1 MSLSINSSA
10 SLLRYFESLEDPRTE
25 YLIEHRL
32 IDIIGITICA
42 VICGA
47 NSWVEIEEYGVSKLE
62 WLKEFLELPHGIPSH
77 DTISRLFAQLN
88 PEQLQS
94 CFLSWVKTIAKLT
107 QGEVIAIDGKTVR
120 HSYDQGKNK
129 GAIHMVS
136 AWASQNRLVLGQ
148 VKVDAKSNEITAIPN
163 LLKVLELEG
172 CIVTI
177 DAMGTQK
184 EIAQLITE
192 GGGDYVL
199 SLKGN
204 QGNIYQDVQQLFD
217 WASKT
222 NFENI
227 PHEAYQTINKG
238 HGRIEIRRYWLLESV
253 EHLVDSHLWSG
264 LKRVGL
270 IESERKILGKPPT
283 FERRYYL
290 LSLDGG
296 VERFAQASRSHWG
309 IENQLHWC
317 LDVAFREDDSRIRS
331 GHAPE
336 NMTLIRHVALNLLGK
351 ESSVKVGKKAKR
363 LKAGW
368 DNDYLTKVLAG

>member
-1 MSLSINSSA
+1 MNSDNQKSA
-10 SLLRYFESLEDPRTE
+10 LLLRHFENLEDPRIE
-25 YLIEHRL
+25 YLTEHRL
-32 IDIIGITICA
+32 LDIIGVTICA

-47 NSWVEIEEYGVSKLE
+47 DSWVEIEEYGNSKTE
-62 WLKEFLELPHGIPSH
+62 WLKGFLELPNGIPSH
-77 DTISRLFAQLN
+77 DTISRLFARLA
-88 PEQLQS
+88 PEKLQS
-94 CFLSWVKTIAKLT
+94 SFLSWVETIAQLSA
-107 QGEVIAIDGKTVR
+107 GEVIAIDGKTLR
-120 HSYDQGKNK
+120 HSYDKGKDK

-136 AWASQNRLVLGQ
+136 AWANQNRLVLGQ
-148 VKVDAKSNEITAIPN
+148 VKTDEKSNEITAIPK
-163 LLKVLELEG
+163 LLKLLELQD

-184 EIAQLITE
+184 EIAQLIIE
-192 GGGDYVL
+192 QQGDYIL

-204 QGNIYQDVQQLFD
+204 QGNIHQDVQQLFD
-217 WASKT
+217 WALKT

-238 HGRIEIRRYWLLESV
+238 HGRIEIRRYWLLEST
-253 EHLVDSHLWSG
+253 EYLIDSHLWSG

-270 IESERKILGKPPT
+270 IESERKVRDKPPT
-283 FERRYYL
+283 FERRYFL

-296 VERFAQASRSHWG
+296 VERFAKASRGHWG
-309 IENQLHWC
+309 IENKLHWR

-336 NMTLIRHVALNLLGK
+336 NMSLIRHIALNLLGR
-351 ESSVKVGKKAKR
+351 ENSIKVGTKAKR

-368 DNDYLTKVLAG
+368 DNNYLARVLAA